1 MEQLL
6 RLLPLILAAAQ
17 RIPEL
22 QQIVPLLTQIG
33 NTTFPGL
40 SGGRAAEAAATTLDV
55 NGVKWT
61 QTALNL
67 LLNASLEIDGVY
79 GPATKAAVTQF
90 QSTKSLEAD
99 GWAGTKTTDALRAA
113 LVAKYASG

>member
-6 RLLPLILAAAQ
+6 RLLPIILAAAQ

-22 QQIVPLLTQIG
+22 QQILPLLTQLG
-33 NTTFPGL
+33 TTTFPGF
-40 SGGRAAEAAATTLDV
+40 SADKAPTAAATTLDV

-67 LLNASLEIDGVY
+67 LLNASLQVDGVH
-79 GPATKAAVTQF
+79 GAATKAAVTTF
-90 QSTKSLEAD
+90 QAANGLEAD
-99 GWAGTKTTDALRAA
+99 GWAGTKTADALRAA
-113 LVAKYASG
+113 LMARH

>member
-1 MEQLL
+1 MEQLI

-22 QQIVPLLTQIG
+22 QQIAPLLSRIG
-33 NTTFPGL
+33 NTTFPGF
-40 SGGRAAEAAATTLDV
+40 SADKAAEAAATTLDG

-67 LLNASLEIDGVY
+67 LLNASLEVDGVY
-79 GPATKAAVTQF
+79 GPATKAAVTEF